1 MDVMNMDP
9 AMLIAAGVVGLGLLG
24 LVFEMLMGRRAGAGS
39 SSRSPIQLVSEPR
52 AATVAPAAE
61 ATPAPVAEPVAAA
74 PIAQPVSQAL
84 PPGPISHA
92 PQPAPQPAPQAAPH
106 PMQFAQPTSV
116 LAPVAVASFAAPVRD
131 PLAEH
136 RRFFSAL
143 GAALS
148 ANDEAPP
155 ASLSALHAN
164 LTADVFME
172 RMTLAARGWRPDGF
186 ATGARDL
193 LLRADGTPPDVVA
206 AKVLEGYEQLKL
218 GHVKE
223 ALDAFLGGIEAAKI
237 AAQENP
243 GNPWPHAW
251 SAFAWRGLALI
262 AEEAGDVQ
270 ATLAGLKV
278 AYQSMVN
285 AFEVTMQGVPEK
297 LSRAA

>member
-1 MDVMNMDP
+1 MDVMHMDP
-9 AMLIAAGVVGLGLLG
+9 AMMIAAGVVGLGLLG
-24 LVFEMLMGRRAGAGS
+24 LLFEMVFSGRRASAS
-39 SSRSPIQLVSEPR
+39 SSRSPIIVVSEPR
-52 AATVAPAAE
+52 ATTPGSATLGPAVGSAAPMPAAPAPHVHAE
-61 ATPAPVAEPVAAA
+61 PVVTHPVAQPAAPVAA
-74 PIAQPVSQAL
+74 
-84 PPGPISHA
+84 
-92 PQPAPQPAPQAAPH
+92 
-106 PMQFAQPTSV
+106 AQPTSV
-116 LAPVAVASFAAPVRD
+116 LAPVAVSTFAGLPKD

-136 RRFFSAL
+136 RRFFSTL

-155 ASLSALHAN
+155 ASLAALHAN

-172 RMTLAARGWRPDGF
+172 RMTLAAKGWRPDGF

-193 LLRADGTPPDVVA
+193 LLKADGAPPDVVA

-223 ALDAFLGGIEAAKI
+223 AMDAFLGGIEAAKN
-237 AAQENP
+237 AAVADP
-243 GNPWPHAW
+243 TSAWPHAW

-285 AFEVTMQGVPEK
+285 AFEVTMQYAPEK
-297 LSRAA
+297 LARAA